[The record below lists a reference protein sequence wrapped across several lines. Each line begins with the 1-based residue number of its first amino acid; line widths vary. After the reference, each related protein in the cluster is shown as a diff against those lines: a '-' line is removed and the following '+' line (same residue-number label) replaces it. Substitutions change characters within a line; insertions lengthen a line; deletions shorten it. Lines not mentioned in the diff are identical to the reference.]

1 MEGYVEGPQGAS
13 LAEYSTVLHGED
25 VNRIAI
31 KVRINVVVG
40 VEPLAN

>member
-25 VNRIAI
+25 VDIAAI
-31 KVRINVVVG
+31 KMRSNAVVS